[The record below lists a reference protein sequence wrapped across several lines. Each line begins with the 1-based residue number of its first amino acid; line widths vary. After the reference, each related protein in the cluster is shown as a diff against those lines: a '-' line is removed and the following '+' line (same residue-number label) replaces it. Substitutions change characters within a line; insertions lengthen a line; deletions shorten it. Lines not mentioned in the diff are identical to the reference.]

1 MIVQLRISGKA
12 VPKGRPRFTRTG
24 GVYTPKTTIDW
35 EKHVKASWIEQQG
48 STSLT
53 GPLSAYIYIMG
64 DHTAKKDVD
73 NMAKS
78 ILDGLNKVAYADDSQ
93 IVRLMVSKIP
103 AIKTDQVLVV
113 LREHQEES
121 A

>member
-1 MIVQLRISGKA
+1 MITQLRISGKA

-24 GVYTPKTTIDW
+24 RVYTPKTTADW
-35 EKHVKASWIEQQG
+35 EKHVRATWIEQQG
-48 STSLT
+48 STRLT

-78 ILDGLNKVAYADDSQ
+78 ILDGLNKVAYDDDSQ
-93 IVRLMVSKIP
+93 VMRLMVSKIP

-113 LREHQEES
+113 LREHGGDE
-121 A
+121 

>member
-1 MIVQLRISGKA
+1 VIVQLRISGKA
-12 VPKGRPRFTRTG
+12 VPKGRPRFTRSG
-24 GVYTPKTTIDW
+24 GVYTPKTTTDW
-35 EKHVKASWIEQQG
+35 EKHVRTSWIEQQG

-103 AIKTDQVLVV
+103 AIKTDQVVVV
-113 LREHQEES
+113 LREHQEDS